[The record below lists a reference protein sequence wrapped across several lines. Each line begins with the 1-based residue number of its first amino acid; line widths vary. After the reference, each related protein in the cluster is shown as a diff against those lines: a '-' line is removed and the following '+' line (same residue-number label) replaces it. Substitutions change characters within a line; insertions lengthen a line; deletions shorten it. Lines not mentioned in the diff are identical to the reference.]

1 VYVVVRIYDLFTQ
14 SPFTQAFDRQ
24 LSVIC
29 GHGHESIK
37 LILTVCNA
45 TKAVINI
52 NSFFDFIVRGII
64 DYGTLKPTVEFRS
77 N

>member
-1 VYVVVRIYDLFTQ
+1 LE
-14 SPFTQAFDRQ
+14 PFAEHRKCA
-24 LSVIC
+24 IC
-29 GHGHESIK
+29 GHSHESIK
-37 LILTVCNA
+37 LILTVCNT

-64 DYGTLKPTVEFRS
+64 DYGTLRSIVEFRS